1 MPGGG
6 DVDLPDRVAAEDV
19 KSVLFVCS
27 QIRFRS
33 PTAEQLFADWEG
45 VEVASAGL
53 DASCGNPVTPE
64 IVAWAD
70 LIFVMERAHRKKLQ
84 KRFRKSLKTARVI
97 CLDIPDDYEFMDPL
111 LIRLLEARV
120 PRFFP

>member
-1 MPGGG
+1 M
-6 DVDLPDRVAAEDV
+6 

-27 QIRFRS
+27 QNRLRS

-70 LIFVMERAHRKKLQ
+70 LIFVMERAHRNKLQ